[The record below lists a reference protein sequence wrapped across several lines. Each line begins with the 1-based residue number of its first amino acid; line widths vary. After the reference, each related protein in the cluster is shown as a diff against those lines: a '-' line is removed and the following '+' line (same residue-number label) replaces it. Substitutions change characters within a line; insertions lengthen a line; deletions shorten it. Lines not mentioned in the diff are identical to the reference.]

1 MGLHLFD
8 NLFLY
13 FIGYV
18 DLYLSRLLLENK
30 KYLLVKSGKSGAPYL
45 FLPFTGEIKGVR
57 LPHRAQIFR

>member
-18 DLYLSRLLLENK
+18 DLYLSRLFLESK
-30 KYLLVKSGKSGAPYL
+30 KFLLVKSGKSGGTL
-45 FLPFTGEIKGVR
+45 LISPFHWGN
-57 LPHRAQIFR
+57 

>member
-18 DLYLSRLLLENK
+18 DLYLSRLLLESK
-30 KYLLVKSGKSGAPYL
+30 KFLLVKSGVTLLISP
-45 FLPFTGEIKGVR
+45 FLWGN
-57 LPHRAQIFR
+57 

>member
-30 KYLLVKSGKSGAPYL
+30 KYLLVKSGGILLIS
-45 FLPFTGEIKGVR
+45 PFHWGN
-57 LPHRAQIFR
+57 